1 MCITLEV
8 VKKSYCIF
16 LHFFSCSLEQPIHV
30 IAFDF
35 LPFFMLQFSINE
47 AWPGINLTQP
57 AIT

>member
-8 VKKSYCIF
+8 VKKSYFIF
-16 LHFFSCSLEQPIHV
+16 SLEQPIHV

-35 LPFFMLQFSINE
+35 LTFFMLQFSINE